1 MVFSYIRDAWNYYFG
16 NRYPGPSLVL
26 ALKERSDQTRS
37 TAVVPYRESDLRIIR
52 QPSLRILRPIEE
64 DEKDDELEEEEREEE
79 REDGGDEE
87 EEETIVN
94 QVLDEIGSFSFFAYC
109 LGVNSAH

>member
-1 MVFSYIRDAWNYYFG
+1 MVFGYFRDAWNYYFG

-52 QPSLRILRPIEE
+52 QPTLRILRPLEE
-64 DEKDDELEEEEREEE
+64 DEQEAWIETHPSSSVCVRRLQIHEE
-79 REDGGDEE
+79 
-87 EEETIVN
+87 
-94 QVLDEIGSFSFFAYC
+94 F
-109 LGVNSAH
+109 

>member
-1 MVFSYIRDAWNYYFG
+1 MVFGYFRDAWNYYFG

-52 QPSLRILRPIEE
+52 QPTLRILRPIEE
-64 DEKDDELEEEEREEE
+64 DEKEMWIETHPSSSVCVRRLQIHEE
-79 REDGGDEE
+79 
-87 EEETIVN
+87 
-94 QVLDEIGSFSFFAYC
+94 F
-109 LGVNSAH
+109 

>member
-1 MVFSYIRDAWNYYFG
+1 MVFGYFRDAWNFYFG

-52 QPSLRILRPIEE
+52 QPTLRILRPIEE
-64 DEKDDELEEEEREEE
+64 DEKEMWIETHPSSSVCVRRLQIHEE
-79 REDGGDEE
+79 
-87 EEETIVN
+87 
-94 QVLDEIGSFSFFAYC
+94 F
-109 LGVNSAH
+109 

>member
-52 QPSLRILRPIEE
+52 QPTLRILRPIEE
-64 DEKDDELEEEEREEE
+64 DEKEMWIETHPSSSVCVRRLQIHEE
-79 REDGGDEE
+79 
-87 EEETIVN
+87 
-94 QVLDEIGSFSFFAYC
+94 F
-109 LGVNSAH
+109 